1 MEPVSSFAGLR
12 ESEREVRKNLIIDS
26 AMELFKEKSF
36 WDISMRD
43 IAAKAGASASSIY
56 RYFPSRDDLFIEALM
71 LDIRHIE
78 TLLIE
83 RVKRGD
89 GVEDFAIA
97 VVDYCLDNEATFQM
111 MCHFLLRADETP
123 GVSEKFDRV
132 QISFLNMF
140 EQVIKGA
147 SKNQKDVSPLFI
159 RAFFAS
165 LAGIVMTSKSL
176 PGYTDE
182 EKRLYM
188 HKLALH
194 IMHGKISLK

>member
-1 MEPVSSFAGLR
+1 MEPASSFADLR
-12 ESEREVRKNLIIDS
+12 ENERKVRKDIIIDA

-71 LDIRHIE
+71 LDIQHIE
-78 TLLIE
+78 TLLID
-83 RVKRGD
+83 RMKKGQ
-89 GVEDFAIA
+89 GVEEFAIA

-123 GVSEKFDRV
+123 GVRKKFANV
-132 QISFLNMF
+132 QISFLDMF
-140 EQVIKGA
+140 EQVIKKA
-147 SKNQKDVSPLFI
+147 SKDEAAVSPLYI

-176 PGYTDE
+176 PGYSE
-182 EKRLYM
+182 SEKREYM
-188 HKLALH
+188 HKLALL
-194 IMHGKISLK
+194 IMRGNLPL